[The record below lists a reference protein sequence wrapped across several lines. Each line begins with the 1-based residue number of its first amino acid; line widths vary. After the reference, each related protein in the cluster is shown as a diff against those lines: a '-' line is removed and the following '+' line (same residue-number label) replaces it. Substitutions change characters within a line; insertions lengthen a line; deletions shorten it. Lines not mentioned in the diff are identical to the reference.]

1 MLFALTAVVVAHVA
15 ALAFFPAL
23 CLRGHFRTLAWL
35 LCSALVALSPC
46 LVPLNFPAWRFGST
60 LVAIGLLAK
69 LYDLFRSGDLAF
81 RRGIQFYLA
90 WLPNS
95 FWLVVRRNPLTKQR
109 PDDWNRLPLAAIRS
123 AACLAV
129 LAGIVAFDWSS
140 MSFVME
146 HCVKVIVTYATV
158 VSFAQT
164 GAVAYRLSGGAA
176 LDPMHSPAGA
186 PTPAEFWRRWNRP
199 AQQLL
204 ETYAFRPAGG
214 LHHPVR
220 ATLFTFAISAA
231 VHEYVF
237 GIATGYLQGWQTVF
251 FLIQGVAAAASIRL
265 RPTGWRLA
273 LGQILTVTFN
283 LATSVFFF
291 KSLNSVLPFYSPRI
305 S

>member
-1 MLFALTAVVVAHVA
+1 MLFALAAVVVAHVA

-23 CLRGHFRTLAWL
+23 CLRGPCRTLFWL
-35 LCSALVALSPC
+35 LCSAVVALSPC
-46 LVPLNFPAWRFGST
+46 LVPLSSQAWRFVST
-60 LVAIGLLAK
+60 LVAVALLAK

-95 FWLVVRRNPLTKQR
+95 FWLVLRRNPPPNAR
-109 PDDWNRLPLAAIRS
+109 RDDWNRLPLATIRS
-123 AACLAV
+123 AACIAV
-129 LAGIVAFDWSS
+129 LAGIFAFDWSN
-140 MSFVME
+140 MSVVME
-146 HCVKVIVTYATV
+146 HSVKVIVTYSTV

-164 GAVAYRLSGGAA
+164 GAVAYRLSGGVA
-176 LDPMHSPAGA
+176 LDPMLSPAGA

-220 ATLFTFAISAA
+220 ATLVTFAISAG

-237 GIATGYLQGWQTVF
+237 GIAAHRIQGWQAGF
-251 FLIQGVAAAASIRL
+251 FLVQGVVAAASIRL
-265 RPTGWRLA
+265 RPAGWWLVFGRF
-273 LGQILTVTFN
+273 LTIAFN
-283 LATSVFFF
+283 LATSALFFQ
-291 KSLNSVLPFYSPRI
+291 SVNSVLPFYSPRN